1 MNNKTNYLLKNIPSD
16 LWKDFKKKA
25 LDEDANNYS
34 QILIALIRDYTKTN
48 ILVADISKGAYVQK

>member
-34 QILIALIRDYTKTN
+34 QILIALIMDYTKTN
-48 ILVADISKGAYVQK
+48 TLVADISKGTYISK